1 MYDCKV
7 NTSFVIRN
15 TFNIKFNTLF
25 VNFITKMIRKEI
37 GRTIKE
43 YFAEIGMSQIEAAN
57 LLGVQQAAVS
67 NQLNGR
73 AFGKNSA
80 AKWNKIFGFRIN
92 WLLTGE
98 GPMFDT
104 QEPSRK
110 NEYSYTEDHPELN
123 HDEDIPVIPA
133 RLFRAPEINIY
144 EYVINSP
151 FVEKLPPV
159 PHFQK
164 HDLFATCP
172 GDAMA
177 PRICRGYL
185 LALRKMPIDSTII
198 NGEVYVVDTESQ
210 GMFLRRIVNNG
221 DTLTFIAENQQ
232 DFPDFELPFSD
243 VINIFRV
250 VGVLI
255 TNI

>member
-1 MYDCKV
+1 MP
-7 NTSFVIRN
+7 
-15 TFNIKFNTLF
+15 IK
-25 VNFITKMIRKEI
+25 KEI

-43 YFAEIGMSQIEAAN
+43 YFAEIGLSQMEVAN
-57 LLGVQQAAVS
+57 RLGVQQAAVS

-80 AKWNKIFGFRIN
+80 SKWNKEFGFRVN

-98 GPMFDT
+98 GSMFDT
-104 QEPSRK
+104 MASAV
-110 NEYSYTEDHPELN
+110 NEYQLEDHPELN

-144 EYVINSP
+144 EYVMSSSS
-151 FVEKLPPV
+151 VERLPYV

-185 LALRKMPIDSTII
+185 LALRRMPVDSTII
-198 NGEVYVVDTESQ
+198 NGEIYVIDTKSQ
-210 GMFLRRIVNNG
+210 GMFLRRIVDNG
-221 DTLTFIAENQQ
+221 EGLTFIAENQQ
-232 DFPDFELPFSD
+232 EFPDFELPYSEI
-243 VINIFRV
+243 INIFRV

-255 TNI
+255 PNI

>member
-1 MYDCKV
+1 M
-7 NTSFVIRN
+7 TTRI
-15 TFNIKFNTLF
+15 
-25 VNFITKMIRKEI
+25 I
-37 GRTIKE
+37 GNKIKE
-43 YFAEIGMSQIEAAN
+43 YFAEIGMSQIEAAKVLN
-57 LLGVQQAAVS
+57 VQQAAVS

-73 AFGKNSA
+73 PFGKNSA
-80 AKWNKIFGFRIN
+80 AKWNKAFGFRRN

-104 QEPSRK
+104 DNPQPSH
-110 NEYSYTEDHPELN
+110 EYDIEDHPELN
-123 HDEDIPVIPA
+123 HENDIPVIPA

-144 EYVINSP
+144 EYVMNSSS
-151 FVEKLPPV
+151 VEKLPPV

-185 LALRKMPIDSTII
+185 LALRRMPIDSTII
-198 NGEVYVVDTESQ
+198 NGEIYVVDTISQ
-210 GMFLRRIVNNG
+210 GMFLRRLVDNG
-221 DTLTFIAENQQ
+221 EGLTFIAENQTE
-232 DFPDFELPFSD
+232 FPDFDLPHSD
-243 VINIFRV
+243 IINIFRV

-255 TNI
+255 PNI

>member
-1 MYDCKV
+1 MSPKA
-7 NTSFVIRN
+7 
-15 TFNIKFNTLF
+15 
-25 VNFITKMIRKEI
+25 I
-37 GRTIKE
+37 GNKIKE
-43 YFAEIGMSQIEAAN
+43 YFSENGMSQTDVAK
-57 LLGVQQAAVS
+57 LLDVQQAAVS

-73 AFGKNSA
+73 PFGKNA
-80 AKWNKIFGFRIN
+80 AVKWNRTFGFRIN

-104 QEPSRK
+104 DTNSSH
-110 NEYSYTEDHPELN
+110 EYNIDEHPELN
-123 HDEDIPVIPA
+123 HDNDIPVVPA

-144 EYVINSP
+144 EYVTNSQN
-151 FVEKLPPV
+151 VEKLPPV

-177 PRICRGYL
+177 PRLCRGYL
-185 LALRKMPIDSTII
+185 LALRKMAEDATII
-198 NGEVYVVDTESQ
+198 NGEIYVVDTKSS
-210 GMFLRRIVNNG
+210 GMFLRRLVDNG
-221 DTLTFIAENQQ
+221 TSLTFIAENQQ
-232 DFPDFELPFSD
+232 DFPDFDLEYSD

-255 TNI
+255 PNI

>member
-1 MYDCKV
+1 MP
-7 NTSFVIRN
+7 
-15 TFNIKFNTLF
+15 IK
-25 VNFITKMIRKEI
+25 KEI

-43 YFAEIGMSQIEAAN
+43 YFTEIGISQTEAAN
-57 LLGVQQAAVS
+57 MLGVQQAAIS

-80 AKWNKIFGFRIN
+80 AKWNKAFGFRVN

-104 QEPSRK
+104 QSSAA
-110 NEYSYTEDHPELN
+110 NEYHLEDHPELN
-123 HDEDIPVIPA
+123 HDQDIPVVPA

-144 EYVINSP
+144 EYVMNSSS
-151 FVEKLPPV
+151 VEKLPPV

-172 GDAMA
+172 GDVMA

-185 LALRKMPIDSTII
+185 LALRKMPEGSTII
-198 NGEVYVVDTESQ
+198 NGEIYVVDTISQ
-210 GMFLRRIVNNG
+210 GMFLRRIVDNG
-221 DTLTFIAENQQ
+221 TGLTFISENQT
-232 DFPDFELPFSD
+232 DFPDFELPYDD
-243 VINIFRV
+243 VYNIFRV

-255 TNI
+255 ANI

>member
-1 MYDCKV
+1 M
-7 NTSFVIRN
+7 TPTIA
-15 TFNIKFNTLF
+15 
-25 VNFITKMIRKEI
+25 I
-37 GRTIKE
+37 GKKIKE
-43 YFAEIGMSQIEAAN
+43 YFAEMGMSQQEVAKV
-57 LLGVQQAAVS
+57 LEVQQAAVS

-73 AFGKNSA
+73 SFGKNSA
-80 AKWNKIFGFRIN
+80 AKWNKAFGFRVN

-104 QEPSRK
+104 HADPKAESHV
-110 NEYSYTEDHPELN
+110 ESHPELN
-123 HDEDIPVIPA
+123 HEEDIPVIPA

-144 EYVINSP
+144 EYVTNSEL
-151 FVEKLPPV
+151 VDRLPPV

-185 LALRKMPIDSTII
+185 LALRKIQMDSTII
-198 NGEVYVVDTESQ
+198 NGEIYVIDTISQ
-210 GMFLRRIVNNG
+210 GMVLRRIVDNG
-221 DTLTFIAENQQ
+221 TTLRCIAENQ
-232 DFPDFELPFSD
+232 DHFPDFELPREEI
-243 VINIFRV
+243 INIFRV

-255 TNI
+255 QNL